1 MIPKIAKYSTKTQGG
16 TYVEIGNLTI
26 WFSYQT
32 PVAFQ
37 VGGHPRVISVNYWGS
52 TTGGHIN
59 DIDPDKSKRV
69 KDDEFK
75 ARLED
80 VIATI
85 DSGLE
90 LFSPF

>member
-1 MIPKIAKYSTKTQGG
+1 MIPKIGHYSQKTSGG
-16 TYVEIGNLTI
+16 TFVEIGNLTI
-26 WFSYQT
+26 WFSYKT

-69 KDDEFK
+69 KSDEFE
-75 ARLED
+75 ARLKD
-80 VIATI
+80 VVATI
-85 DSGLE
+85 DDVLEGGL
-90 LFSPF
+90 F